1 MKSEVTITINGQT
14 VRASAGATI
23 LEAARQAEIYI
34 PTLCYHPAIRPSG
47 SCRLCAVEIGDF
59 RGLPSACTTPVEDGM
74 QVQTESATLLNFRR
88 EMLHLILQDHPREC
102 LRCPCHGACELQY
115 LIERIGIDESYRGVT
130 VKERPIRPGGPFFL
144 RDYNLCVRC
153 VRICH
158 EVRGAKAIVFREVD
172 GRQEVGTPFDRPL
185 EEVGCQFCGAC
196 VDSCPT
202 GALRDSTEVER
213 PEGELNCGGAAF
225 PPLLPG
231 LDSRSSWKYTIC
243 PYCGVGCRLAC
254 EVRDGKIISA
264 RPDARG
270 PANRG
275 QACVKGRFGI
285 AEFVHGSERLTTPLI
300 KNGNGLEP
308 TSWENALSRVADAL
322 KRYKPEEVAVL
333 ASAKC
338 TNEENYVI
346 QKFARAVLKT
356 NSVDHCARL

>member
-1 MKSEVTITINGQT
+1 
-14 VRASAGATI
+14 
-23 LEAARQAEIYI
+23 
-34 PTLCYHPAIRPSG
+34 
-47 SCRLCAVEIGDF
+47 
-59 RGLPSACTTPVEDGM
+59 
-74 QVQTESATLLNFRR
+74 
-88 EMLHLILQDHPREC
+88 
-102 LRCPCHGACELQY
+102 
-115 LIERIGIDESYRGVT
+115 
-130 VKERPIRPGGPFFL
+130 
-144 RDYNLCVRC
+144 
-153 VRICH
+153 
-158 EVRGAKAIVFREVD
+158 VRGAKAIVFREVD

-202 GALRDSTEVER
+202 GALRDRIEVER
-213 PEGELNCGGAAF
+213 PEGKVICGDPS

-231 LDSRSSWKYTIC
+231 LDSQSTWKYTIC

-254 EVRDGKIISA
+254 EVRDAKIVGV

-300 KNGNGLEP
+300 RNGNGLEP